1 MLALGDVDGAGETAR
16 RYAIVNNGLAN
27 WPPLAGGPL
36 ESKGTI
42 RVQWCHG
49 APGIVTSLGALLDEE
64 LAGAGGEL
72 TWRAG
77 PLAKGAGLCH
87 GTAGNG
93 YAFLTLFERS
103 GDERWLGRAR
113 RSPAAIARRALAGGS
128 RHRPIQP
135 LDGRPRDRT
144 LFCRLP
150 RRARR
155 VAAALAP
162 RAQQDREGRD
172 HDERDPNGIDPG
184 LQLTWPSLIT

>member
-1 MLALGDVDGAGETAR
+1 MLALGDVDSAGETAR

-77 PLAKGAGLCH
+77 PLAKGAGFC
-87 GTAGNG
+87 TALP
-93 YAFLTLFERS
+93 ATASFLTLFERY

-113 RSPAAIARRALAGGS
+113 RFAAHAIAQVERSRAAHGM
-128 RHRPIQP
+128 
-135 LDGRPRDRT
+135 GRY
-144 LFCRLP
+144 
-150 RRARR
+150 
-155 VAAALAP
+155 
-162 RAQQDREGRD
+162 
-172 HDERDPNGIDPG
+172 
-184 LQLTWPSLIT
+184 SL